1 MYTKDEKTEIWL
13 DSFRLEYA
21 QKAQLYKLCS
31 EPYDLV
37 KQFAK
42 LRSKVGEIVGEESLA
57 AMEKS
62 LSSGEY
68 MRSLLAK
75 YTEKGITCVT
85 FSSELYPED
94 LRQIPDPPLVLY
106 ARGNLELL
114 RERKF
119 AIVGSRRTPPAMM
132 KQTERFSSELSEHFV
147 IVTGMAEGGDAAAAL
162 GALESGRLIC
172 VLAYGFDFVYPECNR
187 NLLKSVEEKGLVL
200 TEYLPDEK
208 PKPYLFPA
216 RNRIIA
222 GIAEGVLVVSGGAKS
237 GTRITADF
245 AYEYGKDVFAFPYSL
260 GSAAGEGCNALIKDY
275 AKLTDNLV
283 DITAAFG
290 INLTEAEEISLS
302 EAERAVFEIIREG
315 EAHVSQISER
325 SGLKVYE
332 LPAILTALQMK
343 KLIAPCGGNRY
354 MAVR

>member
-1 MYTKDEKTEIWL
+1 M
-13 DSFRLEYA
+13 
-21 QKAQLYKLCS
+21 
-31 EPYDLV
+31 
-37 KQFAK
+37 
-42 LRSKVGEIVGEESLA
+42 
-57 AMEKS
+57 
-62 LSSGEY
+62 
-68 MRSLLAK
+68 
-75 YTEKGITCVT
+75 
-85 FSSELYPED
+85 
-94 LRQIPDPPLVLY
+94 
-106 ARGNLELL
+106 ELL

>member
-21 QKAQLYKLCS
+21 KKAQLYKLCF
-31 EPYDLV
+31 EPYDL
-37 KQFAK
+37 
-42 LRSKVGEIVGEESLA
+42 VGEIVGEESLA

-187 NLLKSVEEKGLVL
+187 NLLKSGEEKGLVL

>member
-13 DSFRLEYA
+13 DSFRLEYGK
-21 QKAQLYKLCS
+21 KAQLYKLCS
-31 EPYDLV
+31 EPYALV

-42 LRSKVGEIVGEESLA
+42 FRAKVGEIVGEESLA

-119 AIVGSRRTPPAMM
+119 AVVGSRRTPTAMM
-132 KQTERFSSELSEHFV
+132 KQAERFSSERSEHFV

-162 GALESGRLIC
+162 GALESGKLIC

-283 DITAAFG
+283 DIFAAFG

-302 EAERAVFEIIREG
+302 EAERTVFEIVREG
-315 EAHVSQISER
+315 EIHVAQISEK